1 MGNRHVENK
10 QHNKKED
17 LKQDNF
23 LLYVPKK
30 KHNTWEIRKGK
41 VYLIFY
47 HTKLIEKFVRW
58 LVKKSNIS
66 DIALD
71 ELGSTIWIL
80 IDGKATVYEIGKKL
94 EEKFGDSCQPVY
106 ERLILYIRYLNRRGW
121 ISFERGLQEVGIKD
135 VEKAKDAEIEN
146 SEEN

>member
-1 MGNRHVENK
+1 MGNKK
-10 QHNKKED
+10 QKKQED
-17 LKQDNF
+17 FKQDNF

-30 KHNTWEIRKGK
+30 KHNTWEIRKEK

-47 HTKLIEKFVRW
+47 HTKIIEKFVRW
-58 LVKKSNIS
+58 LVKKSNVS

-71 ELGSTIWIL
+71 ELGSTIWVL

-121 ISFERGLQEVGIKD
+121 ISFERGLQEVRIKD

-146 SEEN
+146 SEKN